1 MAAMKTN
8 TQLAPL
14 GPAARLLRVP
24 AKWLRGEAEAGRI
37 PHLKADGAFLFDVAL
52 VQRILLRRARGR
64 EVAANA

>member
-1 MAAMKTN
+1 MAAMKTH

-24 AKWLRGEAEAGRI
+24 AKWLRGEAQAGRI

-52 VQRILLRRARGR
+52 VQRILLRRARAPKGQ
-64 EVAANA
+64 AHA